1 MTSQDLEDFID
12 YVCEGEQE
20 VFATSRVILREK
32 LSDYLN
38 DLHTEE
44 CEARQERESPPEYF
58 ENEENDM
65 NT

>member
-20 VFATSRVILREK
+20 VFATSRAVLREK

-38 DLHTEE
+38 DMHTEE
-44 CEARQERESPPEYF
+44 CEARRECETPPEHF
-58 ENEENDM
+58 QDEETDM